1 MKSAKAIFNK
11 QLRDTF
17 KNRMVLVQ
25 FFLFPIMAFIMT
37 ELVAKSDDT
46 IPNHMF
52 VTMFG
57 AMFVGM
63 MPLMVATT
71 AIAEDREHKSLRFL
85 IMAGVKPWEYL
96 FGIVGFVLLL
106 SSIASVIFGLIGEF
120 KGIEF
125 FKFLI
130 ALIIGAVAS
139 TILGAVIGIISKNQ
153 QAATALGAPVAM
165 VFAFCPM
172 ISEFNET
179 VKKVSSVFYTQQ
191 INILVSDFSVSML
204 KPFLIIAA
212 NVVVFALLFMIVYN
226 RKGIADA

>member
-1 MKSAKAIFNK
+1 MRSAKAIFNK

-25 FFLFPIMAFIMT
+25 FFIFPIMAFIMT

-46 IPNHMF
+46 IPNNIF

-63 MPLMVATT
+63 MPLMTSAV

-96 FGIVGFVLLL
+96 FGIAGFFLLL
-106 SSIASVIFGLIGEF
+106 SSIASVIFGLIGGF

-130 ALIIGAVAS
+130 VLIIGAVAS

-153 QAATALGAPVAM
+153 QAATALGMPVAM

-172 ISEFNET
+172 ISEFDKT
-179 VKKVSSVFYTQQ
+179 VEKVSSIFYTQQ
-191 INILVSDFSVSML
+191 INILVNDFSVSMM

-212 NVVVFALLFMIVYN
+212 NVVVFAILFIIVYSK
-226 RKGIADA
+226 KGIADE